1 MLAVAGIFSATAVAF
16 NKQVNEQPVAEKAEA
31 RSASDRIY
39 LAYNGTAQNYYDSS
53 KNYDWDNGGYKPY
66 AYFYNSSNTGQNNG
80 WPGVVMTKMDNDVYY
95 TTLGNSSY
103 NSVIFVCYNGSSI
116 AHDGRDNVRS
126 TWDGATPISIPSDLS
141 KKNCFFLKK
150 YNCPTGTSS
159 DCGSWDRHPGWYV
172 IGSGVNGSASW
183 STDTMVAADAT
194 TVDSTNNK
202 ASWTNIT
209 LSATAEFKVTYFEKS
224 QSRNDQSVDL
234 AGYCSGIGISGGG
247 TGGANITSSV
257 NRSNY
262 KIFFT
267 QSNKVS
273 VNVDFT
279 ITYYENK
286 DGATSSSKSTTG
298 NSDILLSETLSG
310 KFGTYTGYSI
320 TGYYTNAA
328 LTQAVTLSSTRPTA
342 AMSVYAKY
350 EVNTYTITYYKV
362 MNGLYMDWWGTS
374 TVSARHF
381 QKYSDIEPAEIY
393 GYGFEGWYSDSSCNT
408 GIGSN
413 TITGNATVY
422 AKYTSDPSNN
432 TYYVG
437 LPSGDCYNNVTYGGT
452 LRVYYSNGTE
462 DVKDAPA
469 HHIAGITS
477 TNLYLVSIPSD
488 VTWFAFHSGL
498 SNYSMQSG
506 HRTVS
511 VGPDTGYDPG
521 SNNLFL
527 CKNETTTAYDGGQT
541 EYVGEWTTCY
551 FQFQT
556 ASNSTFSSNLSKVDM
571 SEPSNMSS
579 GNDAEAIGVAG
590 TASYYFRIAVVINGS
605 ENYLTTVGTDANTS
619 SCTASSGS
627 NRFKAS
633 NLTINVYL
641 KDNVIYL
648 LDTSDIDAG
657 GYLYIS
663 CGDSLTDIKI
673 TVAIKN
679 SSGTTVY
686 PFSSSK
692 LSTVT
697 STTNTNTLTFNSVE
711 GLIRIPIYNLRG
723 ELTPDKSKQDY
734 YSVTFNSNSAVN
746 VPILTTKTDYYMSSL
761 SATPTTTSAPA
772 ASVAYDFDAAVSN
785 ASNKSVCN
793 IDTTTAKSIC
803 GKYDALSSTEKGTFS
818 SASISTWNSTKP
830 TYSGNQD
837 APMTAILYQVSRI
850 ANDGVSRGSLGLF
863 GHFGL
868 FGDSESSMSTIII
881 VISSSVAL
889 LSVTALSIL
898 VIRKRKSKEIE

>member
-1 MLAVAGIFSATAVAF
+1 MKFKLKNIVLVSLLAVAGIFSATAVAS
-16 NKQVNEQPVAEKAEA
+16 NKQVNETPVVEKAEA
-31 RSASDRIY
+31 ASKPSTVKIIGLKLSGSYWGQAGAYYTAHVWGGSKGTTWPGVNFDNNAQVSGDGKIVYADVSAYTGFTNIIIARW
-39 LAYNGTAQNYYDSS
+39 N
-53 KNYDWDNGGYKPY
+53 
-66 AYFYNSSNTGQNNG
+66 NSSHSTEWNRWEGSFSANADNFFTNNG
-80 WPGVVMTKMDNDVYY
+80 WTSCSVSKDYDPGYY
-95 TTLGNSSY
+95 LFSNKSSW
-103 NSVIFVCYNGSSI
+103 GI
-116 AHDGRDNVRS
+116 AN
-126 TWDGATPISIPSDLS
+126 AI
-141 KKNCFFLKK
+141 
-150 YNCPTGTSS
+150 
-159 DCGSWDRHPGWYV
+159 
-172 IGSGVNGSASW
+172 
-183 STDTMVAADAT
+183 AADSP
-194 TVDSTNNK
+194 TVGSNN
-202 ASWTNIT
+202 ASWTNVSF
-209 LSATAEFKVTYFEKS
+209 SANNEFKI
-224 QSRNDQSVDL
+224 
-234 AGYCSGIGISGGG
+234 GYYNMGGG
-247 TGGANITSSV
+247 IDYQNNGFSGQHNGFSWATSYASNNIKCTASSSG
-257 NRSNY
+257 N
-262 KIFFT
+262 KIFLD
-267 QSNKVS
+267 SSWKVAINRD
-273 VNVDFT
+273 VTVT
-279 ITYYENK
+279 CYEAK
-286 DGATSSSKSTTG
+286 DGTNTSKGSVTG
-298 NSDILLSETLSG
+298 NTDILLSESLGSTFVS
-310 KFGTYTGYSI
+310 YTGYSI
-320 TGYYTNAA
+320 TGYYTTYSAGSYTNPITPASYYPSA
-328 LTQAVTLSSTRPTA
+328 N
-342 AMSVYAKY
+342 MNVYAKY

-362 MNGLYMDWWGTS
+362 MNGLYMDWWGSS
-374 TVSARHF
+374 TVSAHHF

-393 GYGFEGWYSDSSCNT
+393 GYGFEGWYSDSSCTT

-413 TITGNATVY
+413 DITGNATVY

-437 LPSGDCYNNVTYGGT
+437 LPSGACYDNVTYGGS
-452 LRVYYSNGTE
+452 LRVYYSNGE
-462 DVKDAPA
+462 DDVKDAPA

-579 GNDAEAIGVAG
+579 GNDAEAIGVTG

-605 ENYLTTVGTDANTS
+605 ENFLTTVGTDANTS

-746 VPILTTKTDYYMSSL
+746 IPILTTKTDYYMSSL
-761 SATPTTTSAPA
+761 AATPTTTSAPA

-793 IDTTTAKSIC
+793 IDTTTAKFIC

-837 APMTAILYQVSRI
+837 VPMTAILYQVSRI

-881 VISSSVAL
+881 IISSSVAL